1 MADCQPGTGSNPPL
15 LHCFCCAS
23 CLSLSSLSL
32 SRSGSLCVS
41 VFPDRLLSVGLP
53 SPLITTLL
61 ILALSHRRHSFSV
74 LDFLNR
80 QSENFAIETGENR
93 RKEEEKEEEL

>member
-1 MADCQPGTGSNPPL
+1 
-15 LHCFCCAS
+15 
-23 CLSLSSLSL
+23 
-32 SRSGSLCVS
+32 

-74 LDFLNR
+74 LDFLNSLKIL
-80 QSENFAIETGENR
+80 QLKQEKTGERKR
-93 RKEEEKEEEL
+93 RKEEAEE